1 MADTDH
7 GAPVRILLVSGSLRS
22 GSTNTALLQTAHA
35 LTLEGVVTS
44 VYDGL
49 IDLPHFNPDEDVD
62 GEPLAPAP
70 ADLRAQLDAADAI
83 LFSTPEYAGTLP
95 GSFKNLL
102 DWTVGGGTYDK
113 PVAWVNAS
121 ASPTGAAGAHDSL
134 RKVLT
139 YTGTDIVERACT
151 RISVPR
157 SSIGPDG
164 LVADP
169 AVGER
174 LAGVLTALAEHVA
187 ERRRTDDA

>member
-1 MADTDH
+1 
-7 GAPVRILLVSGSLRS
+7 
-22 GSTNTALLQTAHA
+22 
-35 LTLEGVVTS
+35 
-44 VYDGL
+44 
-49 IDLPHFNPDEDVD
+49 
-62 GEPLAPAP
+62 
-70 ADLRAQLDAADAI
+70 
-83 LFSTPEYAGTLP
+83 
-95 GSFKNLL
+95 
-102 DWTVGGGTYDK
+102 VGGGTYDK